1 MSPSSSMSLSS
12 FRFSRYL
19 RRDSTRSLGRIF
31 LRSSASSF
39 SRLAASSK
47 AWDRGGTRSTM
58 FLVFSLSLSRSLAAN
73 SSLSFKSL
81 SLSSSGSE
89 SQLGSAFVF
98 LSSGFA
104 LWLQMETSSDLKC
117 RENDKKKKK
126 RTFLTAEAVLASS
139 SLSGS
144 SSYFAFCSRASL
156 IARS

>member
-1 MSPSSSMSLSS
+1 
-12 FRFSRYL
+12 
-19 RRDSTRSLGRIF
+19 
-31 LRSSASSF
+31 
-39 SRLAASSK
+39 
-47 AWDRGGTRSTM
+47 M

-73 SSLSFKSL
+73 SSRSFKSL

-104 LWLQMETSSDLKC
+104 LWLQMKTAPHLRPFEC
-117 RENDKKKKK
+117 RDNDKK
-126 RTFLTAEAVLASS
+126 RHTFLTAEAVLASS

-156 IARS
+156 MARS